1 MKVIELSEREKRE
14 IEDALKQKMSGR
26 YFKRLQCIKLLS
38 QGYKPS
44 QISQMLEVHYNS
56 VYAWIKTY
64 EKEGLNGL
72 LDKPKSGRPKRLSE
86 EQEKKVKGWAKKW
99 PRQLRKVLKKIR
111 EVYGI
116 EISVDTLKRI
126 LKRQRMRYKR
136 VRQTVKGQR
145 NEEKF
150 RAKKEEIEELKKEE
164 DKGEIELF
172 FYDESGFSTKSTVGY
187 AWQEIRQRI
196 AINCERSR
204 NISVLGFL
212 NRSNEN
218 MSCVVEGSVTSR
230 AVVTVFEE
238 FLLTRSGEK
247 PVVVVIDNAPT
258 HTSNEFKAKRI
269 EWEVKYNVKI
279 VYQST
284 YSPELNIT
292 ERLWQEIKHRWLPF
306 GAYDTFKQLKKD
318 LVEVLSKVG
327 SEFTISFA

>member
-1 MKVIELSEREKRE
+1 MKILELSEDEKRE
-14 IEDALKQKMSGR
+14 LEETLKEKMSGR
-26 YFKRLQCIKLLS
+26 YFKRLMCIKLFC
-38 QGYKPS
+38 QGYVPL

-56 VYAWIKTY
+56 VYSWIKTY
-64 EKEGLNGL
+64 EKEGLKGL
-72 LDKPKSGRPKRLSE
+72 LDKPKSGRPKSLSE
-86 EQEKKVKGWAKKW
+86 EQEKKVKEWAKKW
-99 PRQLRKVLKKIR
+99 PRQLRKVLKKIL

-116 EISVDTLKRI
+116 KVSLDTVKRI
-126 LKRQRMRYKR
+126 LKRKRMRYKR
-136 VRQTVKGQR
+136 VRQTVKGKR
-145 NEEKF
+145 NEEDF
-150 RAKKEEIEELKKEE
+150 RTKKEEIEELKKEE

-172 FYDESGFSTKSTVGY
+172 FYDESGFSTNSTVGY

-196 AINCERSR
+196 EINCAKSK

-218 MSCVVEGSVTSR
+218 MSCVIEGSVTSR

-238 FLLTRSGEK
+238 FLASQASEK
-247 PVVVVIDNAPT
+247 PMVVVMDNAST
-258 HTSNEFKAKRI
+258 HTSNEFKAKSV
-269 EWEVKYNVKI
+269 EWEMKYNVKI

-284 YSPELNIT
+284 YSPELNIA

-327 SEFTISFA
+327 SEFAISFA